1 MLTESAFKIMIISDL
16 TKMYQKHNYNL
27 TMHLNGIQMKA
38 IPKYAVVGNWL
49 CGSSGFHQN
58 KIFNFLLRGWL
69 ARLSKVRN
77 ESFRKRNELLL
88 RMFSKTFGNK
98 SFF

>member
-58 KIFNFLLRGWL
+58 KIFNFLLRGV
-69 ARLSKVRN
+69 AGETF
-77 ESFRKRNELLL
+77 ES
-88 RMFSKTFGNK
+88 
-98 SFF
+98 